1 MPTIRQGAKDAMNGA
16 SYAVTVLQRHLGVK
30 ADGIFGANTKAKL
43 IEYQKGRGLSADGI
57 CGPVTWGSF

>member
-57 CGPVTWGSF
+57 